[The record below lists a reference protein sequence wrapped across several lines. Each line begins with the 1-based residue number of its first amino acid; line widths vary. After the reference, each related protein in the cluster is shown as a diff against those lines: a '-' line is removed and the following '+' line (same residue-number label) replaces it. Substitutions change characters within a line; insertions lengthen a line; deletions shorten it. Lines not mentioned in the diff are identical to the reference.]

1 MEVKILENILGTNDA
16 LAAENAELFAKKRV
30 FVLNLMASPGAG
42 KTTFILKNIER
53 LGKDLSIAVIE
64 GDIASQVDAEKIR
77 EQGTPSVQINTG
89 GACHLEADMIKKA
102 VSHVDLESTD
112 LLIIENV
119 GNLVCPAEFK
129 LGEDLKVMILSV
141 PEGDDKPLKYPLI
154 FSEVDALVVSKID
167 ALPLFDFSLD
177 RLREVVSKM
186 NKNAEIFPLSCKTGE
201 GVDAWIDWLRER
213 VKQKIGE

>member
-1 MEVKILENILGTNDA
+1 MEIKILENILGTNDA
-16 LAAENAELFAKKRV
+16 LAAENASLFSEKGI
-30 FVLNLMASPGAG
+30 FVVNLMASPGAG
-42 KTTFILKNIER
+42 KTTFILETIER

-77 EQGTPSVQINTG
+77 ERGVPSVQINTG

-102 VSHVDLESTD
+102 VSHLDLDRID
-112 LLIIENV
+112 LLIVENV

-167 ALPLFDFSLD
+167 ALPLFDFSLN
-177 RLREVVSKM
+177 RLREVVAKM
-186 NKNAEIFPLSCKTGE
+186 NKDVKILPLSCKTGE
-201 GVDAWIDWLRER
+201 GVDAWIDWLREK
-213 VKQKIGE
+213 VKSKIGE

>member
-42 KTTFILKNIER
+42 KTTFILETIER

-102 VSHVDLESTD
+102 VSHIDLESTD

-129 LGEDLKVMILSV
+129 LGEDLKVMMLSV

-186 NKNAEIFPLSCKTGE
+186 NKNAKIFPLSCKTGE
-201 GVDAWIDWLRER
+201 GVGSWIDWLSKR
-213 VKQKIGE
+213 VEAKISE